1 LPSRHQLRWAE
12 LRVGVT
18 VLVALVTLAVL
29 IILMTR
35 TSGLFT
41 PKFHLIA
48 YFDDAG
54 GLRPGAP
61 VRLNGVDI
69 GNVDSVR
76 FLQSHAPTPVQVRMN
91 ISSKFLPGLH
101 TDSTAKLTTAGVLG
115 EVYVNIDS
123 GFATGPR
130 PQNDAVLPA
139 KETIDLED
147 MVVAGQSTLQNIQA
161 LINRVN
167 NILTPIEQGR
177 GSIGKLIN
185 DETLYNRL
193 NSTLAELQSVAN
205 KVSSGQGTIG
215 KLLNDDTLYVKANN
229 SVDKLNKIMDGIE
242 QGQGTAGKL
251 VKDPSL
257 YNNANQAVAKVN
269 NLMDSVNQGKGALGM
284 MTRDEAFAR
293 KLDDTMT
300 RLNSLVT
307 KMDTGQ
313 GTAGKLMND
322 PSLYVNTNQMLVETR
337 NLVSAIRQNPKKYLT
352 IHFRIF

>member
-1 LPSRHQLRWAE
+1 MPSRRQLRWAE

-18 VLVALVTLAVL
+18 VLIALVTLAVL

-35 TSGLFT
+35 TTGLFT

-48 YFDDAG
+48 YFDDAS

-61 VRLNGVDI
+61 VRLNGVDV
-69 GNVDSVR
+69 GNVDGVR
-76 FLQSHAPTPVQVRMN
+76 FVPSHAPTPVEVRMR
-91 ISSKFLPGLH
+91 ISARSLPGLH
-101 TDSTAKLTTAGVLG
+101 TDTTVELATTGVLG
-115 EVYVNIDS
+115 EVYVNLDS
-123 GFATGPR
+123 DFAKGPR
-130 PQNDAVLPA
+130 PGNNAVLPI
-139 KETIDLED
+139 KEHIDLQD
-147 MVVAGQSTLQNIQA
+147 MVKAGQSTLQNIQA

-167 NILTPIEQGR
+167 NILTPIEQGQ
-177 GSIGKLIN
+177 GSIGKLIK
-185 DETLYNRL
+185 DETMYNRL
-193 NSTLAELQSVAN
+193 NSTLSELQTVAN
-205 KVSSGQGTIG
+205 KVSSGQGSIG
-215 KLLNDDTLYVKANN
+215 KLVNDDALYNKANN

-242 QGQGTAGKL
+242 AGQGTVGKL

-257 YNNANQAVAKVN
+257 YNNANQTISKAN
-269 NLMDSVNQGKGALGM
+269 NLMDNINQGKGALGM

-300 RLNSLVT
+300 RLDSLVT

-313 GTAGKLMND
+313 GSAGKLMND